1 MPAGTLN
8 WADGRRYQPAGITTG
23 QSLPKDAFI
32 SGRIVL
38 VWPFTP
44 TYERLIRFRI
54 SAKYPINIGGSEYV
68 STAPTGE
75 EKWAFTINLVP
86 SASTLNSGQS
96 ARDTIKSEYD
106 AFLPYLGSEVKIRTD
121 GLKVTNLQG
130 KEVNLEATGSR
141 TLWTEKRGTWTM
153 FQGEWSKLKGRF
165 VSSADT
171 LDATQSSTTPS
182 WLEAEEI
189 QPSLS
194 DPPAPCIPQA
204 GPSHFR
210 PISSHL
216 PSRLNLRP
224 TNSPTKR
231 KRTVS
236 PEKRPEPATR
246 ALSAVVPPSKKVIE
260 LGNGSNFAFTRLN
273 SGFTDTTSLRASSSL
288 GDALASS
295 SSSLEPPPPDQ
306 SLPDTVPANPTQLE
320 MPPGAM
326 RQRSPP
332 GPATPAATQRTR
344 SVQPVPTSRAEAE
357 AAARLQ
363 GAKRLEEQQALQRAE
378 RDAATLLEQGLVVP
392 VSAHV
397 SVHAEDRMSSTLPP
411 KTSEPIPSSM

>member
-1 MPAGTLN
+1 MPAGTLD

-96 ARDTIKSEYD
+96 ARDTINSEYD
-106 AFLPYLGSEVKIRTD
+106 AFLPYLGSEVKISTD
-121 GLKVTNLQG
+121 GLKVTNLKG
-130 KEVNLEATGSR
+130 KEVDLEATGSR
-141 TLWTEKRGTWTM
+141 TLWTEKRGTWTV
-153 FQGEWSKLKGRF
+153 FQGEQSKLKGRF
-165 VSSADT
+165 VSSADI

-194 DPPAPCIPQA
+194 DPPAPYIPQA

-236 PEKRPEPATR
+236 PDKGPQPAIR
-246 ALSAVVPPSKKVIE
+246 APSAVVPPSKKVIE

-295 SSSLEPPPPDQ
+295 SSSLKTPPPDQ

-332 GPATPAATQRTR
+332 GPATPAAIQRTR

-363 GAKRLEEQQALQRAE
+363 GAKRLEDQQALQRAE
-378 RDAATLLEQGLVVP
+378 RDAAVALEQGLVVP

-397 SVHAEDRMSSTLPP
+397 SVHAEDRMSSTLL
-411 KTSEPIPSSM
+411 